1 MKNPFNTLT
10 NWWLLWGILSPILI
24 LFSIFSAIFINP
36 LTIIIFELLLPAF
49 FGLWIYD
56 KENFKINFYKFAFS
70 FVVVSILI
78 VVFGKVFAWI
88 SIGIMLVLL
97 KVIKFGKSEFLWSFG
112 VMMLYGFLGLIPV
125 FTLIFSN
132 QIELDSINEVLR
144 RLSFLYLIVI
154 VFGFF
159 LRGAVFGF
167 IMQKL
172 KEKKDVKLEE

>member
-1 MKNPFNTLT
+1 MKNLLHTHT
-10 NWWLLWGILSPILI
+10 NWWLLWGIVSPVLV

-36 LTIIIFELLLPAF
+36 LTIIIFELVVPAL
-49 FGLWIYD
+49 FGLWVYD
-56 KENFKINFYKFAFS
+56 KENFKINFYKFLFT

-78 VVFGKVFAWI
+78 VLFGKVFAWI
-88 SIGIMLVLL
+88 SVGIMLILL

-125 FTLIFSN
+125 FKLIFSN
-132 QIELDSINEVLR
+132 QIELDSINEVLG

-159 LRGAVFGF
+159 LRGAIFGF

-172 KEKKDVKLEE
+172 KSK